1 MKTRKPFLT
10 GAARTERSN
19 AVPPVHVVPDWT
31 GFEDERNSLGPKASS
46 RALSAPAFSSSVR
59 SDL

>member
-31 GFEDERNSLGPKASS
+31 GFEDERKSLGPKVSS